1 MVGWLVMPL
10 VEQITEAGESGLE
23 LVESRLFTWNTGM
36 QFDIQVWTV
45 GWTWRDVGVLLIERV
60 HFVEVRVP

>member
-1 MVGWLVMPL
+1 MVPL

-23 LVESRLFTWNTGM
+23 LVESRLFTRNIGM

-45 GWTWRDVGVLLIERV
+45 GWTCRDLGVVLIERV
-60 HFVEVRVP
+60 HFVEVRDP

>member
-1 MVGWLVMPL
+1 MVPL

-23 LVESRLFTWNTGM
+23 LVESRLFTWNIGM

-45 GWTWRDVGVLLIERV
+45 GWTC
-60 HFVEVRVP
+60 